1 MEYLL
6 FAARCALAV
15 TLAASALG
23 KLRAPGEFRETVRD
37 LGFVPERLTAA
48 VTGAVIAA
56 EAALAALVWLPGP
69 AGAAAFV
76 AAGLLLVAFTGVLVV
91 LIRRGAD
98 TSCAC
103 FGSSR
108 TRVGPAHLVRNGVLV
123 TIAVLG
129 AVAASV
135 ASGGTLPPAFPAAFA
150 AALAA
155 VVVSALVIST
165 DTLVSLF
172 SRPA

>member
-1 MEYLL
+1 MDYLL
-6 FAARCALAV
+6 FGVRCALAV

-37 LGFVPERLTAA
+37 LGFVPASLTTA

-56 EAALAALVWLPGP
+56 EAALVALVWLPG
-69 AGAAAFV
+69 ALGAAAFV

-91 LIRRGAD
+91 LIRRGSD

-123 TIAVLG
+123 AIAALG
-129 AVAASV
+129 AVAAS
-135 ASGGTLPPAFPAAFA
+135 ATSGGALPPEFPAAFA

-165 DTLVSLF
+165 DTLVDLLA
-172 SRPA
+172 RPA